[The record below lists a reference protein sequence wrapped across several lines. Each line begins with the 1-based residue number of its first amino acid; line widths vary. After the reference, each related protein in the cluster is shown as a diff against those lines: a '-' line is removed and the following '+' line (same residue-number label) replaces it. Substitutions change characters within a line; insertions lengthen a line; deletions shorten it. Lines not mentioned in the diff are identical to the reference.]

1 MLPGHFKEFWDQ
13 FDGKTLAVN
22 VKEVGHEEEMN
33 QDVNDF
39 IDFSEDLRIIIE
51 KDLWFTYSLYVR
63 LI

>member
-51 KDLWFTYSLYVR
+51 KDL
-63 LI
+63 